1 VDEHSSRPETILID
15 SSLKTLTTFIHEPD
29 LLVYL
34 KQLKIP
40 SICRSLILLPYE
52 SITIHV
58 YVLLAYTMDEK
69 DIKASEKDS
78 GRLLSNIFDSLRK
91 EIKSF
96 SETSQNAELIERNIT
111 LLIEAIRGKEISF
124 KGLNA
129 TSGYDVFNFWDFS

>member
-1 VDEHSSRPETILID
+1 
-15 SSLKTLTTFIHEPD
+15 
-29 LLVYL
+29 
-34 KQLKIP
+34 
-40 SICRSLILLPYE
+40 
-52 SITIHV
+52 
-58 YVLLAYTMDEK
+58 MDEK

-129 TSGYDVFNFWDFS
+129 TYSSTSEYDMFNFWDFL